1 MIKDIKRNSESL
13 IPMAVEPNRV
23 GQFPFPKSDPQERKK
38 NFTEVQQSYTEEEV
52 MREANRC
59 LQCGY
64 PVCIDACPVLLDV
77 RGMNEAVARGDF
89 KTGYIGD

>member
-1 MIKDIKRNSESL
+1 MIKDIKRNSDSL

-23 GQFPFPKSDPQERKK
+23 GQFPFPKSDPQERKN

-59 LQCGY
+59 LTMWYSCMHRCLPCSLGCQRY
-64 PVCIDACPVLLDV
+64 
-77 RGMNEAVARGDF
+77 E
-89 KTGYIGD
+89 